1 MSVRKTLVLTL
12 ALAGMTVPAFA
23 QDQGNNN
30 GGERR
35 ERRDGERR
43 EGGDRGGDRGGREGR
58 GNWDPAQWRQQAM
71 NRLKEELKA
80 PDDEWKVLEPKLSKV
95 MDAQRDVR
103 SGSMMGGPG
112 GGGRRGGGGDNQPQ
126 TEYAK
131 AANDLRE
138 LLRQENPSVDQ
149 INSRLAAYRAARTKA
164 EGNLKTARSELTEIL
179 TERQEA
185 VLVASGML
193 E

>member
-43 EGGDRGGDRGGREGR
+43 EGGDRGGR
-58 GNWDPAQWRQQAM
+58 GNWDPAQWRQQVM
-71 NRLKEELKA
+71 GRLKEELKA

-103 SGSMMGGPG
+103 SGSMTGGP
-112 GGGRRGGGGDNQPQ
+112 GGGRRGGGGGGGGDQPQ

-164 EGNLKTARSELTEIL
+164 EGNLKAARTELVEIL

-185 VLVASGML
+185 VLVAAGML